1 MENGDLDI
9 TFHMESF
16 FWPVR
21 FIASLIWKLLLIVL
35 NFYSET
41 YRVPAIYSK
50 IEGTYLPTMGAYK
63 KKLGDLGNEG
73 TETKNNRKQSPNPV
87 KEHIIQTDENRKR
100 LYRRLAVFLVFTFT
114 IIASISVTFYQQ
126 NSSIKAKEAK
136 VKDMKKNWIH

>member
-16 FWPVR
+16 SGLFD
-21 FIASLIWKLLLIVL
+21 LLLRSYGNFSLIVL

-73 TETKNNRKQSPNPV
+73 TETKNNRKTES
-87 KEHIIQTDENRKR
+87 K
-100 LYRRLAVFLVFTFT
+100 
-114 IIASISVTFYQQ
+114 SC
-126 NSSIKAKEAK
+126 
-136 VKDMKKNWIH
+136 

>member
-1 MENGDLDI
+1 MWFCGISKLIEGTIHEAVKFSHLYFYANNIFFVRIIQLLMIKPVIIIAQLFIAFILFLFRILLSIGHVLWKMVI
-9 TFHMESF
+9 WILLSYGKF

-63 KKLGDLGNEG
+63 
-73 TETKNNRKQSPNPV
+73 RS
-87 KEHIIQTDENRKR
+87 
-100 LYRRLAVFLVFTFT
+100 
-114 IIASISVTFYQQ
+114 
-126 NSSIKAKEAK
+126 
-136 VKDMKKNWIH
+136 